1 MPFANDAPPGS
12 YYPSDLN
19 GGVCGYSWVAAAN
32 NDISRNSGPH
42 FSASLHPAPLNQ
54 DLVPTTK
61 EFCRQTMLQQE
72 SIFKHQVYELHRV
85 YKRQKELMEEA
96 RKRERFE
103 HSLKLSFAS
112 EPVPETSMSMHW
124 LSRNLSG
131 VGPSMLAFGEP
142 PRFITSS
149 GDVKR
154 PSNVNHAT
162 NCEFE
167 ACVHMSSPQR
177 NKCGK
182 RMVLDLELQVP
193 KTVITE
199 VQQHVDEEKLES
211 SSYHGKGSPFS
222 SCRKMDVFFD
232 LNEPPAELD
241 DELEFPASSSQQ
253 DLMNRNG
260 DPSEKEKSNADC
272 IGSSKKPS
280 PDITV
285 GESRSDSCI
294 ISSSSE
300 KNAEN
305 GLLPCNSRAVKHGSH
320 LKTYAKASCSLTPR
334 KPQKERS
341 ISDLEMSDKNQA
353 VARTDVS
360 PSVQA
365 PEDKERERFKAPLSP
380 ENRESCPPRNDSP
393 EARLD
398 TSTGLS
404 NDDRLAADTL
414 VLIMS
419 SRVERP
425 IGCLDWFAGIAST
438 LAKGSKWVKPEGR
451 AKEGGRRRAK
461 SSNHGQGM
469 KSAKGLK
476 QQQQPGCK
484 KKHMWCFKEVWGRK
498 KKRTPRCAIR
508 RIVPLSP

>member
-1 MPFANDAPPGS
+1 MPLEEARGKMPFANDAPPGS
-12 YYPSDLN
+12 YCPTDLN
-19 GGVCGYSWVAAAN
+19 GGIRGYSWAAAAN
-32 NDISRNSGPH
+32 NDILRNSGPH
-42 FSASLHPAPLNQ
+42 FSASLHPAPLNH
-54 DLVPTTK
+54 DRVPTAK
-61 EFCRQTMLQQE
+61 EICRQTMLQQE

-96 RKRERFE
+96 RKREHFGN
-103 HSLKLSFAS
+103 SLKLSLES
-112 EPVPETSMSMHW
+112 EPVPETSMGMHW

-131 VGPSMLAFGEP
+131 AGPSMLAFGEP
-142 PRFITSS
+142 PRFTTAS
-149 GDVKR
+149 GDEQR
-154 PSNVNHAT
+154 PSNVKHA
-162 NCEFE
+162 
-167 ACVHMSSPQR
+167 
-177 NKCGK
+177 
-182 RMVLDLELQVP
+182 
-193 KTVITE
+193 ITE

-211 SSYHGKGSPFS
+211 SSYHGKGSSFS
-222 SCRKMDVFFD
+222 SCRKMDVLFD

-241 DELEFPASSSQQ
+241 DEPEFPASSSQH
-253 DLMNRNG
+253 DLMNRNE

-272 IGSSKKPS
+272 IGSSKKTS

-285 GESRSDSCI
+285 GESHTDSCI

-305 GLLPCNSRAVKHGSH
+305 GLLPCKSRAVKHGRH
-320 LKTYAKASCSLTPR
+320 LKTYAKASCCLTPR

-341 ISDLEMSDKNQA
+341 ISDLEMSDKNET
-353 VARTDVS
+353 VARIDVS

-365 PEDKERERFKAPLSP
+365 PEDKEKEHFKAPLSP
-380 ENRESCPPRNDSP
+380 ENQESCPPRNDSP

-438 LAKGSKWVKPEGR
+438 LAKRSMWVKPEGR
-451 AKEGGRRRAK
+451 ANDGGRRRAK

-469 KSAKGLK
+469 KSSKGLK
-476 QQQQPGCK
+476 QQQQPGC

-498 KKRTPRCAIR
+498 KKRTPRYAIR